1 MSDLKQLLAIDY
13 ETDDPQAQEIIAR
26 HNRIWQQDREEINR
40 MIKAYSDRPHMLLN
54 CLDAF
59 VSAARREGFSDD

>member
-1 MSDLKQLLAIDY
+1 MSDLKQLLAINY

-26 HNRIWQQDREEINR
+26 HNRIWQQDREEISC
-40 MIKAYSDRPHMLLN
+40 MIKTYSDRPHILLD

>member
-40 MIKAYSDRPHMLLN
+40 MIKAYSDRPHMLLS

-59 VSAARREGFSDD
+59 VSRARREGFSDD